1 MCVRRDNS
9 AEKGTHIAFISFTLS
24 AVMKHA
30 STRQRSASINLYDDI
45 SLEDRRAKV
54 PIIVTIFTCK
64 LPLPTKL
71 MHARLF
77 RRRRVESSR
86 DVYIILDRD
95 KAISNPVTT
104 AKMTPD

>member
-9 AEKGTHIAFISFTLS
+9 AEKGTHIALISFTLS

-30 STRQRSASINLYDDI
+30 STRQRSASVNLHDDK
-45 SLEDRRAKV
+45 SLEDRRANV
-54 PIIVTIFTCK
+54 PTIVTNFMCK
-64 LPLPTKL
+64 LPLPTKF

-77 RRRRVESSR
+77 RRRRVESLR
-86 DVYIILDRD
+86 DVYIILGRD